1 MEALKL
7 VVVTGSNKGNYIL
20 NIFKELVLGLLRI
33 WFKNNIK

>member
-7 VVVTGSNKGNYIL
+7 VVVTGCNKGYYTL
-20 NIFKELVLGLLRI
+20 NIFKVLVLALLRI